1 MPPSRLYPAWTTC
14 LAEPGSA
21 RGANRRVRLAAVGNV
36 QMTGTHI
43 QRGMGWRIA
52 PLAIA
57 VVAMLLA
64 WPALVHAHIER
75 PAYWPDPKPD
85 HGVNPAAGGKV
96 PTARTLGSA
105 LNASLPGRTLVVC
118 KSRSLYLARRSIQDA
133 ETNGFKLRPTTARH
147 RLGPATADYMRDLN
161 QKFARRCAYH
171 SIQRAVFDAHNNDFI
186 VVMPGVYSEPHSR
199 QKPTFDPKCHQY
211 LTDTDFGGGGPV
223 GLSYRY
229 QWNCPNDQ
237 ALVNVLGRRP
247 GQGAPPPPQP
257 DRHGIP
263 DLGPCVR
270 CNLQIQGSGP
280 KPEDVVLDSGRV
292 SAGNGGPSGVGSKK
306 DVALKVDRAD
316 GFVLKNMTMRHAK
329 EHDLY
334 VLETDGYLLDRVKF
348 FYAGEYG
355 HLTFADDHGLTEN
368 CEGVGNG
375 DSAVYPGGAP
385 DTGDD
390 TAPNAPDPRDTSFYP
405 KHRLNQKITHCDL
418 HHNNLGYSGTMGNAT
433 HVVDNNFYDNTTGIA
448 TDSFFAG
455 GHPGFP
461 QDSSVF
467 EKNRIYSN
475 NFNDYHYPQNYP
487 EDRKV
492 ESAVGVPLGT
502 GILIAGGN
510 DDIVRGNRIYDN
522 WRRGTMLLAVPDAL
536 SCPPGGQ
543 TCTPENASSTSYD
556 NRYYHNTMG
565 LTPSGNV
572 KWNGVDF
579 WWDEFPDDTGN
590 CWYDNKGP
598 DGTNASWTGDP
609 ERFPQHGMSVPHFL
623 PEACGSSVG
632 TGNPQKEAVLA
643 YCANA
648 SIGDQSCEWYTKPP
662 KPGTAAAAKY
672 QQTQE
677 DRAQRIVAA
686 NRLSAPTCQLVRT
699 TLSCAAY
706 ANRP

>member
-1 MPPSRLYPAWTTC
+1 M
-14 LAEPGSA
+14 
-21 RGANRRVRLAAVGNV
+21 
-36 QMTGTHI
+36 
-43 QRGMGWRIA
+43 RIA
-52 PLAIA
+52 PAIA
-57 VVAMLLA
+57 AAIVVLGL
-64 WPALVHAHIER
+64 PALAAAHIER

-85 HGVNPAAGGKV
+85 RQVHPAAGGRV
-96 PTARTLGSA
+96 PTARTLSSA
-105 LNASLPGRTLVVC
+105 LNQSLPGKTRIVC
-118 KSRSLYLARRSIQDA
+118 QSNSLQRARSSIHAA
-133 ETNGFKLRPTTARH
+133 ETTGYRLRPTTQPH
-147 RLGPATADYMRDLN
+147 RLSKAAADHLLALN
-161 QKFARRCAYH
+161 QTFARRCVYH
-171 SIQRAVFDAHNNDFI
+171 SIQRAVSAAHNNDFI
-186 VVMPGVYSEPHSR
+186 VVMPGTYIEGHSR
-199 QKPTFDPKCHQY
+199 KQPTNDPRCQRY
-211 LTDTDFGGGGPV
+211 LTDTDFGGGGPI

-247 GQGAPPPPQP
+247 AAGAPPPPRA

-270 CNLQIQGSGP
+270 CNLQLQGSGA
-280 KPEDVVLDSGRV
+280 KPEDVVIDSGKV
-292 SAGNGGPSGVGSKK
+292 AAGNGGPSGVGSKK

-355 HLTFADDHGLTEN
+355 QLTFADDHGLTQN

-405 KHRLNQKITHCDL
+405 QPRLNQKITHCDL

-433 HVVDNNFYDNTTGIA
+433 HVVGNNFYDNTTGIA

-461 QDSSVF
+461 QNSSVF
-467 EKNRIYSN
+467 ERNRIYSN
-475 NFNDYHYPQNYP
+475 NFNDYHYPQGYP
-487 EDRKV
+487 ESRKV

-502 GILIAGGN
+502 GIIIAGGN
-510 DDIVRGNRIYDN
+510 DDVVRGNRIYDN

-536 SCPPGGQ
+536 SCPPGSDS
-543 TCTPENASSTSYD
+543 CTPSNASSTSYD
-556 NRYYHNTMG
+556 NSFHGNTMG
-565 LTPSGNV
+565 LAPGGQV
-572 KWNGVDF
+572 KRNGVDF
-579 WWDEFPDDTGN
+579 WWDEFPGDTGN
-590 CWYDNKGP
+590 CWFANAGP

-609 ERFPQHGMSVPHFL
+609 QRFPQHNMSVPHFL
-623 PEACGSSVG
+623 PEDCATSAG
-632 TGNPQKEAVLA
+632 TGNPDKEAVLA
-643 YCANA
+643 YCSNA
-648 SIGDQSCEWYTKPP
+648 AIGDESCEWYTAPP
-662 KPGTAAAAKY
+662 RPGTAAAARY
-672 QQTQE
+672 RQ
-677 DRAQRIVAA
+677 AQKSQARRIVAA
-686 NRLSAPTCQLVRT
+686 DRLSGPSCQLISST
-699 TLSCAAY
+699 ISCAGY